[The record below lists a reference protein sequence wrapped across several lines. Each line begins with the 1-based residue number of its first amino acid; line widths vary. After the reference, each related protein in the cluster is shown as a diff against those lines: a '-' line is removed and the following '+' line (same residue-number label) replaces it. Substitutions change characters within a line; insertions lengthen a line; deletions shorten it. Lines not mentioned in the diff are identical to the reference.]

1 MGSTVEQARDR
12 ALDRALSALGDR
24 WSLQIVKALLAGP
37 QRYNDLSMTVVGIA
51 PNVLASRLRH
61 LEAARLVDARPY
73 QERPRRLEY
82 ALTEE
87 GLSLGDVLGVL
98 ETWASRTNGTAPTH
112 VHQRCGT
119 PIEWRPWC
127 PTCDEPAQATD
138 DPIWL

>member
-1 MGSTVEQARDR
+1 MRHSRPAVDGASRQGTDGVSDEPTDR
-12 ALDRALSALGDR
+12 ALDR
-24 WSLQIVKALLAGP
+24 ALLAGP
-37 QRYNDLSMTVVGIA
+37 QRYNELSALVAGIA

-73 QERPRRLEY
+73 QDRPRRFEY

-98 ETWASRTNGTAPTH
+98 ETWAARTNGTATSQIH
-112 VHQRCGT
+112 RACGT

-127 PTCDEPAQATD
+127 PTCAEPAVATDEPV
-138 DPIWL
+138 WL